1 MSQEKIKI
9 SFTLNGKKVSAEVAP
24 DLLLVDLLR
33 DGFGLTGTK
42 IGCGEGDCGAC
53 TVIMDGK
60 TATSCII
67 PAARADGT
75 EILTI
80 EGMADGDKL
89 DPIQEAFVETGAV
102 QCGFCIPGMV
112 LSAKTLLDGNP
123 NPTRTEIAEGL
134 AGNLCRCTGYK
145 KVVEAVEKAAAARQG
160 RCCNV

>member
-1 MSQEKIKI
+1 MSQANIKI
-9 SFTLNGKKVSAEVAP
+9 AFTLNGKKVSAEVEP
-24 DLLLVDLLR
+24 ELLLVDLLR
-33 DGFGLTGTK
+33 DRFGLTGTK

-53 TVIMDGK
+53 TIIMDGK

-89 DPIQEAFVETGAV
+89 DPVQEAFVETGAV

-112 LSAKTLLDGNP
+112 LSAKALLDGNP
-123 NPTRTEIAEGL
+123 SPSRADIKDGL

-145 KVVEAVEKAAAARQG
+145 KIVEAVEKAAGARQG
-160 RCCNV
+160 RSCNV